1 MQNKIKTL
9 NLQKIKYTSIKEKR
23 HKVSQN
29 LFAKS
34 WQEGKDLS
42 KFINSLPNILAGK
55 DFREIIERIVEAVK
69 RKKMVLLGMG
79 AHPIKVGLN
88 PLLIDWMKRGILK
101 GIALNGACLI
111 HDFELALVGHTSE
124 EVEEELSNGTFGM
137 VKETHE
143 IINTTICEG
152 IAKGF
157 GIGEAIGEKILEGRF
172 PYKNL
177 SILAQ
182 GKKMGIPITVHV
194 AIGTDIIHMDPLANG
209 AAIGEGSLKDFHKFT
224 SLVSQLEEGVFINL
238 GSAVIIPEVFLK
250 AIAMAR
256 NLGYPV
262 FNITTINMDFIQHYR
277 PNVNVVKRPNLKGGK
292 GYNLIGHHEIMF
304 PLLYASVI
312 EKLSSIR
319 RY

>member
-1 MQNKIKTL
+1 MQNKII
-9 NLQKIKYTSIKEKR
+9 NLQNVKYTSLKEKK

-29 LFAKS
+29 FFAKK
-34 WQEGKDLS
+34 WEKGKSFS
-42 KFINSLPNILAGK
+42 KFINSLPNLLAGK
-55 DFREIIERIVEAVK
+55 EFREIVERIAQAVK
-69 RKKMVLLGMG
+69 RRKMVLMGMG

-88 PLLIDWMKRGILK
+88 PLLIDWMRRGILK

-111 HDFELALVGHTSE
+111 HDVELAIAGHTSE
-124 EVEEELSNGTFGM
+124 DVDEELSSGTFGM

-152 IAKGF
+152 VAKGF
-157 GIGEAIGEKILEGRF
+157 GIGEAIGKKILDGRF
-172 PYKNL
+172 HYKNF

-182 GKKMGIPITVHV
+182 AEKIGIPITVHV
-194 AIGTDIIHMDPLANG
+194 AIGTDIIHMGPFANG
-209 AAIGEGSLKDFHKFT
+209 SAIGEGSLRDFHKFAT
-224 SLVSQLEEGVFINL
+224 LVSQLEEGVFINL

-250 AIAMAR
+250 AIALAR
-256 NLGYPV
+256 NLGYSV

-292 GYNLIGHHEIMF
+292 GFNLIGHHEIMF

-312 EKLSSIR
+312 EKLNK
-319 RY
+319 